1 VIADSRAGA
10 GKQQPGSKS
19 MMSLIRIRLTSI
31 ALLSFLVACGSPT
44 PNLPRVAA
52 LSRPDTLA
60 AQAVPATL
68 EQVLDALDRGLSG
81 SDFQAM
87 QVLGEDVAVSSLY
100 RARPR
105 PWRGPWNLS
114 TDGPLQ
120 HEFSR
125 AGFRHPDDMWEAA
138 LRSFWRR
145 LHGRPIDLAGLARE
159 ANAVR
164 DAARVAP
171 HWVVFTEQ
179 AAESLVR
186 NRCDRAMPS
195 PDSPWVPDAA
205 MIRQLEE
212 ALPAALQ
219 AALDHAMPSGSARFK
234 VSDYYRQYGGLVVG
248 GEKIIYVN
256 GFHRELLDS
265 LPDFPT
271 HAMFWRTSPVEGCD
285 GGLFLFGAE
294 YDPSTRHVRSIRFNS
309 PG

>member
-1 VIADSRAGA
+1 MIADSRAGA
-10 GKQQPGSKS
+10 GSNNPGFKS
-19 MMSLIRIRLTSI
+19 MMSLIRLRLTSI
-31 ALLSFLVACGSPT
+31 ASLSFLVACGSPT

-60 AQAVPATL
+60 TQAVATL
-68 EQVLDALDRGLSG
+68 DQVLDALDRGLSG

-87 QVLGEDVAVSSLY
+87 QVLGEDDAVASLY
-100 RARPR
+100 RLRSR

-114 TDGPLQ
+114 TNGPLQ

-125 AGFRHPDDMWEAA
+125 AGFRHPDDMWEAV

-145 LHGRPIDLAGLARE
+145 LHSRPIDLAGLARE

-186 NRCDRAMPS
+186 NQCGRPVPS
-195 PDSPWVPDAA
+195 SDSSWVPDAA

-212 ALPAALQ
+212 ALPAAVQ
-219 AALDHAMPSGSARFK
+219 EALDHTMPSGSARFK

-248 GEKIIYVN
+248 GVKIIYVN
-256 GFHRELLDS
+256 GFHREFLDS
-265 LPDFPT
+265 LTDFPT
-271 HAMFWRTSPVEGCD
+271 RAMFWQTSPVGVCD
-285 GGLFLFGAE
+285 GGLFFFGAE
-294 YDPSTRHVRSIRFNS
+294 YDPSTRHVRSIRFN
-309 PG
+309 